1 MKKQLAKWLVS
12 LAGKLDPKVEV
23 KDDYVAR
30 QVGIGIHITKN
41 DVRNFRKLN
50 PVYDSHLKG
59 LNALIEDTKKK
70 ALLNILTTLM
80 EKGIVEYEVN
90 KTLLVAD
97 VKTVLKVYVPK
108 EKG

>member
-12 LAGKLDPKVEV
+12 MAGKLDPRVEV

-41 DVRNFRKLN
+41 DVRKFRKLN
-50 PVYDSHLKG
+50 PVYDSHRKG
-59 LNALIEDTKKK
+59 LDALIEDTKKK
-70 ALLNILTTLM
+70 ALLNILTSLV
-80 EKGIVEYEVN
+80 ENGVVEYDVS
-90 KTLLVAD
+90 KTLWVAD
-97 VKTVLKVYVPK
+97 VKTILKVYVPK